1 LETIS
6 GKKNSNEEA
15 SALKGSRLGGVLRKV
30 KYETLFEWAREH
42 AKKRI
47 KEETIDIELE
57 KRRKA
62 KWFF

>member
-1 LETIS
+1 MA
-6 GKKNSNEEA
+6 GMKNSNEEV
-15 SALKGSRLGGVLRKV
+15 STLKGSRLGGVLRKV
-30 KYETLFEWAREH
+30 KYETLFELAREH